1 MPALPAPLVD
11 PRILMKISLSQ
22 SSWESIECEAL
33 IVPIF
38 EDEALD
44 QPPVSRLD
52 DLLQGL
58 LAEIRD
64 AGEWKGKPGQLL
76 TIHRPRGIR
85 ARRLIIA
92 GAGKQAGFDSAAVRQ
107 LMMVAMHKLKDQG
120 FQRIAAYRRSRIGL
134 ESAVQSAVE
143 GLVLGSHQ
151 LDEYKTESKGTG
163 FGGEILLL
171 TDESLTED
179 SQAALR
185 RGEILGRATNLA
197 RSLVNEPGNR
207 VNPSQ
212 LAEKAR
218 QIAEKYD
225 LQVEILDEQ
234 QMEEKGMASVLAVA
248 RGSDEPARFIIL
260 SHMRAAR
267 DQPPLVFVGKGVTF
281 DSGGL
286 SLKPAQSMEDMKADK
301 AGACAVIAALQ
312 AIAQLQLP
320 VNVVGL
326 IPAVENL
333 PSGRAQR
340 PGDVIRSMSGKTIEV
355 LNTDAEGRLIL
366 ADALHYAHNLNP
378 RMIVDFATLTGACV
392 VALGHFRAGLFCNS
406 EQLYEQFMQA
416 AGRSGERF
424 WRLPLDDDYRKELD
438 SPIADIKNVGSKWG
452 GAITAAKFLQEFVG
466 ETPWCHIDMAGT
478 DSFPE
483 NDELKGPTGFG
494 VRTLAELAMKIHD

>member
-1 MPALPAPLVD
+1 
-11 PRILMKISLSQ
+11 MKIGLVR

-33 IVPIF
+33 IVPLF
-38 EDEALD
+38 EDEGLD
-44 QPPVSRLD
+44 QSPVSRLN

-64 AGEWKGKPGQLL
+64 AGEWRGKSGELL
-76 TIHRPRGIR
+76 TIHRPKGIK
-85 ARRLIIA
+85 AHRLILA
-92 GAGKQAGFDSAAVRQ
+92 GAGKQSAFDSAAIRQ
-107 LMMVAMHKLKDQG
+107 LMTVAMHKLKDKG
-120 FQRIAAYRRSRIGL
+120 FQRIAAYRRSTVDL
-134 ESAVQSAVE
+134 ESATQSATE

-151 LDEYKTESKGTG
+151 LDEFKTESRGTG

-171 TDESLTED
+171 TDQALAEE

-185 RGEILGRATNLA
+185 RGEILGRAANLA
-197 RSLVNEPGNR
+197 RSLVNAPGNR

-218 QIAEKYD
+218 QIAETYD
-225 LQVEILDEQ
+225 LHVEIFDEQ
-234 QMEEKGMASVLAVA
+234 QMEEKGMGGVLAVA

-260 SHMRAAR
+260 GHMRGDQ
-267 DQPPLVFVGKGVTF
+267 DQPPLVFIGKGVTF

-301 AGACAVIAALQ
+301 AGACAVMAALQ
-312 AIAQLQLP
+312 AIAQLQVP
-320 VNVVGL
+320 VNVIGL

-366 ADALHYAHNLNP
+366 ADALYYAGRLNP

-392 VALGHFRAGLFCNS
+392 VALGRFRAGLFCNS
-406 EQLYEQFMQA
+406 EPLYEQFMQA
-416 AGRSGERF
+416 AARSGERF

-466 ETPWCHIDMAGT
+466 DTPWCHVDMAGT

-483 NDELKGPTGFG
+483 NHELKGPTGFG
-494 VRTLAELAMKIHD
+494 VRTLAELAMAIAD